1 MNQNGES
8 TRPKVVELFARFR
21 KKEMR
26 DWEHATEEFKRITGS
41 EAT

>member
-21 KKEMR
+21 KEMR